1 MSLSGRKKNVKKK
14 NLNSI
19 SIDRVNELEK
29 KISQLKPQNI
39 QYLENKISRLEQK
52 NQKLEN
58 SMKEIKK
65 IKPTSMNKEVKLLNN
80 VINKDLNEIKIK
92 IEKNE
97 SIIKKILF
105 N

>member
-1 MSLSGRKKNVKKK
+1 
-14 NLNSI
+14 
-19 SIDRVNELEK
+19 
-29 KISQLKPQNI
+29 
-39 QYLENKISRLEQK
+39 
-52 NQKLEN
+52 
-58 SMKEIKK
+58 MKEIKK